1 VSIDD
6 SPDALLES
14 ARAGDVAALGRLLE
28 LYRNYLRVIARS
40 LLGATPQ
47 AYADPSDLI
56 QETFLKAARE
66 FRRFAGETEPEL
78 VAWLR
83 KTLVRTLADQLRHRR
98 ATRRD
103 DRRQQSLEALL
114 EQSASD
120 IQETLAA
127 THSSPSAAAARRERG
142 VLLADAIA
150 KLPEDYQEVVLL
162 RNLEHVPFDIIAARL
177 GRSPGAVRM
186 IWTRAMVSLRR
197 LLEHSI

>member
-1 VSIDD
+1 VSTDD
-6 SPDALLES
+6 SPDLLLER
-14 ARAGDVAALGRLLE
+14 ARAGDVEALGRLLE
-28 LYRNYLRVIARS
+28 LYRNYLRVVARS
-40 LLGATPQ
+40 LLGSTPQ

-66 FRRFAGETEPEL
+66 FRQFVGQGEPEL

-83 KTLVRTLADQLRHRR
+83 RTLVRTLSDHLRHRR
-98 ATRRD
+98 AYRRD
-103 DRRQQSLEALL
+103 DRRQQSLEALM

-127 THSSPSAAAARRERG
+127 THSSPSAAAARRERA
-142 VLLADAIA
+142 VLLADALA

-162 RNLEHVPFDIIAARL
+162 RNLDHIPFETIAARM

-186 IWTRAMVSLRR
+186 IWPRAMVSLRR
-197 LLEHSI
+197 LLEDSV